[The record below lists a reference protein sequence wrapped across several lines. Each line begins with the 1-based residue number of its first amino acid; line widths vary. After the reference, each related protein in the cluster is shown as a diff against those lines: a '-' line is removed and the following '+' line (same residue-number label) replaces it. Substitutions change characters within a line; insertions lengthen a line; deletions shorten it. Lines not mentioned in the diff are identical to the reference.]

1 MFSSKLQVPMSKVV
15 MLNIKLLRRV
25 GVCYQIDQGETPWI
39 HSPSQDSIQVR
50 ARHRQGFI
58 SLNLLYNCFKKGAAL
73 SLTKT
78 SAPRIF
84 QAAVLASY
92 MLKYYLSVCL
102 SIYLSVCLS
111 IYLSVCLS
119 PALPRAECCVTCQIQ
134 GNCLYPAGCSR
145 HRAWSYPGSRESSTA
160 SGTLTGRGFS
170 LVLALISE

>member
-92 MLKYYLSVCL
+92 MLKYYLSVCP
-102 SIYLSVCLS
+102 SIYLSVYLF
-111 IYLSVCLS
+111 IYLSV
-119 PALPRAECCVTCQIQ
+119 
-134 GNCLYPAGCSR
+134 
-145 HRAWSYPGSRESSTA
+145 
-160 SGTLTGRGFS
+160 
-170 LVLALISE
+170 LVLHYPEQSAVLPVRFRVIVCTQQDVPGIEPGVILVQGKAAQHLVHSQAEVSVWCWH